1 MTNTRTHFIS
11 RRGLTRNQ
19 NITAFSEGRKL
30 GPVAHFVILAVL
42 LAVLGGLYLSQATR
56 TSTFSYELNDI
67 EQKRL
72 DLASEKADLVAE
84 NSRLQSLSNIQNSA
98 VAASMTTPV
107 STDYFE

>member
-1 MTNTRTHFIS
+1 M
-11 RRGLTRNQ
+11 TRNQ
-19 NITAFSEGRKL
+19 NITAFAGERKL

-56 TSTFSYELNDI
+56 TSSFSFELNEI

-84 NSRLQSLSNIQNSA
+84 NSRLKALSNIQNSA

-107 STDYFE
+107 SVDYYE